1 MNITRE
7 FLMQN
12 TNVIFVFGDN
22 LKRVGTGGAA
32 ALRDLPNTYG
42 FITKKEPS
50 FNDAAYYRP
59 EEYIKVYQR
68 EIDQLKAIIRTS
80 PGKIWY
86 ISKLGSGLANKYHIW
101 EEVISKRI
109 KSDLKDYVN
118 IVYLWDD
125 EAAHQ

>member
-1 MNITRE
+1 
-7 FLMQN
+7 MQN